1 MDIVYNFLENEIKLN
16 KEDTI
21 VVGVSAGPD
30 SMALLYI
37 LDILRKKI
45 GFKII
50 VAHIN
55 HNIRCE
61 SKEEEEF
68 LKEYCLKNHFFFES
82 MTIKKYGDDNFHN
95 EARTIRYHF
104 YEELITKYG
113 ANYLMTGH
121 HGDDLIETIMM
132 RLVRGS
138 TMHGYSGF
146 SKVYKMKNYTIVR
159 PLIFVTKEEI
169 IAFNEKNSIPYR
181 IDNSNF
187 KDKYTRNRYRK
198 NILPFLKN
206 EDVNVHHKFL
216 KFSEML
222 MEYDDY
228 INKVAKKEI
237 TKVYKNNYIDIEL
250 FKKCEKVIQRK
261 IVDYIFGL
269 LYEDDIN
276 CVDDKHFLLV
286 INAINS
292 KKASLTYDLP
302 NDFQI
307 VKEYNKVYIKKSVDS
322 LLAYDIELCDEV
334 YLANG
339 MKIVKV
345 ASCETNGNDVMRIK
359 SSDVVLPLHIRT
371 RRCGDRMEV
380 MNMKGSKKVS
390 DIFVNAKIPVSKRDT
405 WPIVVDAE
413 NKIIWIPNVKKSK
426 YNRRKNE
433 ECDII
438 FKCC

>member
-1 MDIVYNFLENEIKLN
+1 MDNVYEFLEKEIALN
-16 KEDTI
+16 KNDTI

-37 LDILRKKI
+37 LKELQKI
-45 GFKII
+45 NKFKII

-55 HNIRCE
+55 HNLRKE

-68 LKEYCLKNHFFFES
+68 LKAYCEKEKLFFES
-82 MTIKKYGDDNFHN
+82 MTIKNYGDDNFHN

-104 YEELITKYG
+104 YEELINKYK

-121 HGDDLIETIMM
+121 HGDDLIETILM

-138 TMHGYSGF
+138 TIHGYSGF
-146 SKVYKMKNYTIVR
+146 SKIYSINNYKIVR
-159 PLIFVTKEEI
+159 PLIYVTKDELLS
-169 IAFNEKNSIPYR
+169 FDEKNHIPYR

-198 NILPFLKN
+198 NVLPFLKK
-206 EDVNVHHKFL
+206 EDVNVHKKFL

-222 MEYDDY
+222 IEYDDY
-228 INKVAKKEI
+228 INSVAKKEI
-237 TKVYKNNYIDIEL
+237 EHVYKNNYIDVEL

-261 IVDYIFGL
+261 IIDYVFGL
-269 LYEDDIN
+269 IYEDDIN

-292 KKASLTYDLP
+292 KKASLTYNLP
-302 NDFQI
+302 NDYQI
-307 VKEYNKVYIKKSVDS
+307 IKEYNRVYIKKAINS
-322 LLAYDIELCDEV
+322 LLPYDIELCDEV
-334 YLANG
+334 FLPNG
-339 MKIVKV
+339 MKIEKV
-345 ASCETNGNDVMRIK
+345 LSCSTNGNDVMRIK
-359 SSDVVLPLHIRT
+359 SSDVILPLHVRT
-371 RRCGDRMEV
+371 RNDGDKMQV
-380 MNMKGSKKVS
+380 MNMEGSKKIS
-390 DIFVNAKIPVSKRDT
+390 DIFVDAKIPLSKRDT
-405 WPIVVDAE
+405 WPIVVDSS
-413 NKIIWIPNVKKSK
+413 NKVIWIPKIKKSK
-426 YNRRKNE
+426 YNRRMNE